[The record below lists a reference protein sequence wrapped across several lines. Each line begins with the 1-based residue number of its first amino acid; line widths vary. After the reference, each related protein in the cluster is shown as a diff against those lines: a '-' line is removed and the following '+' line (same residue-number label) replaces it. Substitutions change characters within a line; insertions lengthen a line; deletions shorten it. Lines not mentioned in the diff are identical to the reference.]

1 LFSKNNGRSKELIG
15 EVSED
20 FFKLQT
26 AAKVIS
32 LKGGIFN
39 IFVVV
44 SMKLIVRK
52 ESLRPKQW
60 RTLKQN
66 HSKNGNSSSKTNQR
80 NAGELKMQK
89 NF

>member
-52 ESLRPKQW
+52 ESLRPKQ
-60 RTLKQN
+60 
-66 HSKNGNSSSKTNQR
+66 
-80 NAGELKMQK
+80 
-89 NF
+89 